1 MNHKQEHTLQQ
12 IFRHPINSNLKWPE
26 VHSLF
31 HALGNVTL
39 ETEHRFK
46 VEIDDHHQVFHPRH
60 HSDLSAD
67 DVIKIRHF
75 LGETGHAPP
84 ANERNHSIASAEG
97 STQDEDFGQ
106 GKDLTDSDS
115 SLVSQSQVLGD

>member
-31 HALGNVTL
+31 HSIGTVTV
-39 ETEHRFK
+39 ETEDRFK
-46 VEIDDHHQVFHPRH
+46 VEIEDHHQVFHPHH

-75 LGETGHAPP
+75 LEQTGHVPP
-84 ANERNHSIASAEG
+84 DHSKKKSVESIDQPTQTGELLSEENERVLAPE
-97 STQDEDFGQ
+97 E
-106 GKDLTDSDS
+106 
-115 SLVSQSQVLGD
+115 VS